1 MSDLPLGVEVVLSRL
16 SWSSSRVANK
26 CFLENPA
33 FFVKITAYF
42 QPPKSE
48 KDIIFQPIKKIL
60 YKKPAHVFVKY
71 NTIFKELFIENQ
83 LNFKLL
89 KLSYNEKQ

>member
-1 MSDLPLGVEVVLSRL
+1 MPTRDLRDLYHLVHCST
-16 SWSSSRVANK
+16 RVADK

-60 YKKPAHVFVKY
+60 YIKPAHVFVKY
-71 NTIFKELFIENQ
+71 IENQ

-89 KLSYNEKQ
+89 KLPCNEKQ